1 MPDVMRW
8 LDYES
13 ESCSIARALASLGD
27 RWTILVLR
35 DLFNGVHRFDDLLD
49 HLGVSRDV
57 LSKRLAAMVEDG
69 IVERRPYRVEGS
81 RPRSDYHLT
90 PAGREL
96 QPVLISLLTWGDKH
110 RATGDGP
117 PTLARAPG
125 VRRPGEPAADLQR
138 GPRRAALGG
147 PERAPGGRTS
157 AGRVTLSE

>member
-1 MPDVMRW
+1 MPNVMRW

-117 PTLARAPG
+117 PTLLEHQECGGRVSLQLTCSEGHDVQRWEVQNVPQAAAR
-125 VRRPGEPAADLQR
+125 
-138 GPRRAALGG
+138 RRA
-147 PERAPGGRTS
+147 
-157 AGRVTLSE
+157 V